1 MSSFVLIEPSLYDL
15 MLLILFT
22 VCFIS
27 SLYIFQEDHVLPLLI
42 LCLFLL
48 CNLISLYFI
57 KELGNSV
64 EFIGITFYLAVTWIA
79 LVGLIP
85 HFKIQDV
92 ELILKGYLVAALLSA
107 LIGITA
113 YFHLIPYS
121 DLFLMYGRAK
131 ALFKDPNVFGPFL
144 VLPALFALSMTEK
157 EKIKNMT
164 KYFYYG
170 LFLILFAGV
179 IFSFSRA
186 AWGNMGISLGI
197 YLLFIKKE
205 LRQNRIKTFWFL
217 LIIGLPSLIILIH
230 SPMVEELFKARLS
243 LQDYDNDR
251 FSVQREAIYSGLL
264 HPFGN
269 GSGQAEILFQYS
281 THSLYARLITENGLI
296 GLLSFITF
304 CLLSVIRTFTS
315 YTTSRREGSEF
326 FLVIFASLIGLAF
339 NSFFVDTL
347 HWRHFWLLLA
357 LAWCA
362 PLKRGDDG

>member
-1 MSSFVLIEPSLYDL
+1 M
-15 MLLILFT
+15 
-22 VCFIS
+22 FIA
-27 SLYIFQEDHVLPLLI
+27 
-42 LCLFLL
+42 
-48 CNLISLYFI
+48 
-57 KELGNSV
+57 
-64 EFIGITFYLAVTWIA
+64 ITFYLAVTWIA
-79 LVGLIP
+79 LVGLVP
-85 HFKIQDV
+85 HLKIQEV
-92 ELILKGYLVAALLSA
+92 ELILKGYLVAAMISA
-107 LIGITA
+107 AIGITA
-113 YFHLIPYS
+113 YFQLIPNS

-157 EKIKNMT
+157 EKIKKVH
-164 KYFYYG
+164 KYFYYF

-179 IFSFSRA
+179 IVSFSRA
-186 AWGNMGISLGI
+186 AWGNLGLSLGI

-205 LRQNRIKTFWFL
+205 LRQNRVKTFWFL
-217 LIIGLPSLIILIH
+217 LIIGLPTLIILIQ

-296 GLLSFITF
+296 GLLSFVTF
-304 CLLSVIRTFTS
+304 CFLSVLRSFIS
-315 YTTSRREGSEF
+315 YTTSKQNGGSEF